1 MNKRAGRAKQ
11 TNRESRKK
19 ARIQVWSFWNSQAR
33 SESGMN
39 HQSSPQGN
47 DKKTQIAFLHLVRP
61 PDSKHMATNNPYQTL
76 VDGVAQLLTEG
87 EAISLPRLSQARPPP
102 IAADRPKALIFA
114 PHPDDEVIIGGLP
127 LRLLRELKMNVVN
140 VAVTLGSRVDRQ
152 TERWQELKNCCDYI
166 GFGLLST
173 GERGLEGINPAARKK
188 DARRWGSSVEVIV
201 RILTEHQP
209 SIVFFPHDDDWN
221 QTHLGVHHLLVE
233 ALGASGLTCLTVETE
248 FWGAMDTPNLM
259 VESAAADVA
268 DLVAALSL
276 HVGEV
281 ARNPYHLR
289 LPAWMID
296 NVRRGAELVGGQG
309 GAAPEFAF
317 ATLYRVRQWKNGAI
331 QELYSGGAQIGARD
345 FPGSVFPWLK
355 A

>member
-1 MNKRAGRAKQ
+1 MTA
-11 TNRESRKK
+11 
-19 ARIQVWSFWNSQAR
+19 
-33 SESGMN
+33 
-39 HQSSPQGN
+39 
-47 DKKTQIAFLHLVRP
+47 D
-61 PDSKHMATNNPYQTL
+61 NPYRTFVDDFRRLLTDTKPLDVGTL
-76 VDGVAQLLTEG
+76 VPPT
-87 EAISLPRLSQARPPP
+87 RPLVP
-102 IAADRPKALIFA
+102 AAAPKVLIFA

-127 LRLLRELKMNVVN
+127 LRLLREQKMNVVN
-140 VAVTLGSRVDRQ
+140 FAVTLGSRVDRQ

-209 SIVFFPHDDDWN
+209 SMVFFPHDDDWN

-233 ALGASGLTCLTVETE
+233 ALGASGLACLTVETE

-268 DLVAALSL
+268 DLMAALSL

-309 GAAPEFAF
+309 GAAPKFAF
-317 ATLYRVRQWKNGAI
+317 ATLYRLRRWK
-331 QELYSGGAQIGARD
+331 SGEFQLLFDGGRVLTSQDDLSKLFQPKG
-345 FPGSVFPWLK
+345 
-355 A
+355 

>member
-1 MNKRAGRAKQ
+1 
-11 TNRESRKK
+11 
-19 ARIQVWSFWNSQAR
+19 
-33 SESGMN
+33 
-39 HQSSPQGN
+39 
-47 DKKTQIAFLHLVRP
+47 
-61 PDSKHMATNNPYQTL
+61 MATNNPYQAF
-76 VDGVAQLLTEG
+76 VDGFVRLLAEDR
-87 EAISLPRLSQARPPP
+87 AIDATALARPN
-102 IAADRPKALIFA
+102 RPLVAPDAPKVLIFA

-152 TERWQELKNCCDYI
+152 AERWRELQNCCDYI
-166 GFGLLST
+166 GFGLVGT
-173 GERGLEGINPAARKK
+173 GERGLDGINPSEREK
-188 DARRWGSSVEVIV
+188 DRGRWASSVEVIA
-201 RILTEHQP
+201 RLLTEHHP

-221 QTHLGVHHLLVE
+221 KTHLGVHHLLVE
-233 ALGASGLTCLTVETE
+233 ALGSSGLACLTVETE

-259 VESAAADVA
+259 VESSAADVA

-309 GAAPEFAF
+309 GKAPDFPF
-317 ATLYRVRQWKNGAI
+317 ATLYRLRRWENGRFHNI
-331 QELYSGGAQIGARD
+331 FEGGQVLSSQDDLSNLFQPQR
-345 FPGSVFPWLK
+345 
-355 A
+355 